1 MKPGM
6 QLALAALG
14 GFAGGAILMGLAAS
28 QQAAAQAA
36 QNAALNAAAP
46 TPGTAPTLVCTG
58 QTLNSGWM
66 YLVTIV
72 VPGGD
77 LTQSATVATAAA
89 AMVAAGFV
97 DPSTKSTPTIT
108 PVNTTATTATPTT
121 SPTTIGQALTVFN
134 GSTGATVPAP
144 TATLIYANVYGMPS
158 PEGLTTA

>member
-14 GFAGGAILMGLAAS
+14 GFAGGAILMGLAAQ

-36 QNAALNAAAP
+36 QNAALASVP
-46 TPGTAPTLVCTG
+46 TPGTTPQLVSTG
-58 QTLNSGWM
+58 QTLNSGYM
-66 YLVTIV
+66 YFLTLV

-77 LTQSATVATAAA
+77 LTQAATQQTVAAAL
-89 AMVAAGFV
+89 VAAGFV
-97 DPSTKSTPTIT
+97 DPTTKSTPTVT

-121 SPTTIGQALTVFN
+121 TPTTVGQALAIFN
-134 GSTGATVPAP
+134 GSTGTTVPAP
-144 TATLIYANVYGMPS
+144 TSTLIYANVYGMPS